1 MVRINTIL
9 PEDTIKKIDDIAKE
23 AKKSRSRILREAAEK
38 IIEEYETLKAEQ
50 IKRDKIKQ
58 AIKIQDKLRQKS
70 GRWNGVS
77 EVRKWRERKN

>member
-9 PEDTIKKIDDIAKE
+9 PEDTIKKLDNIAK
-23 AKKSRSRILREAAEK
+23 ALKKSRSKILREAADK

-50 IKRDKIKQ
+50 IKRVKIKQ
-58 AIKIQDKLRQKS
+58 AIKIQDKLREKS
-70 GRWNGVS
+70 GRWNGIS